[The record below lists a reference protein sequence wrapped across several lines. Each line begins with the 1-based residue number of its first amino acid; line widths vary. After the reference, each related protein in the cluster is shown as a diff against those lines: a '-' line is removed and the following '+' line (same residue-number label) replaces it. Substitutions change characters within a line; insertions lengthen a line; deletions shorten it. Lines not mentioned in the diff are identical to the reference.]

1 MNAATTAGWRVLMRR
16 FTIALF
22 SCAWLVAGGIGYAI
36 WLANDIVDDRDVIE
50 DLELAEAASGRPVNF
65 LIIGSDTRSFVDS
78 DVESDQFGDP
88 ADQTG
93 QRSDT
98 MMVVR
103 LDPRTGDAM
112 VVSFPRDL
120 WVDIPGEGPAK
131 LNAAYSRGG
140 AKLAVET
147 FETNFDITINHY
159 LEVNFETFREIV
171 DGIGEVHLFFPTSA
185 RDTVTGLSVD
195 NPGCQALDADQALA
209 YVRSREYEYYES
221 DGEGGGEWKQ
231 DPTADIG
238 RIRRQQYFI
247 RSLMN
252 EAIDDGARDLGKAR
266 RLLRRTVSKLRT
278 DPNIGFRDLY
288 QLYKA
293 FRSTDA
299 DGVEMLTVPA
309 DLDRSDDGQSILVI
323 RDADADPI
331 FDRLRQLD
339 KGETTKTSGDSDD
352 VASTVERATVSVG
365 VLNGS
370 GVQGAAATALDALV
384 DLGYQRGVAANAD
397 RDDYET
403 TEVHYGRG
411 QREAAQLVADELV
424 AGGELHEDADAEY
437 DVVVIVGR
445 DYAGVAEPDE
455 PIVATTGGSTTTTGP
470 PANPGTTPGVTVPPS
485 EVGRPLVGCG

>member
-1 MNAATTAGWRVLMRR
+1 MSGSIDRTGWRALLRR
-16 FTIALF
+16 FTVSLVA
-22 SCAWLVAGGIGYAI
+22 CAWLVGGGIGYAI
-36 WLANDIVDDRDVIE
+36 WLANDIVGDADVIE
-50 DLELAEAASGRPVNF
+50 DLELEAAASGRPVNF
-65 LIIGSDTRSFVDS
+65 LIIGSDTRSFVDT
-78 DVESDQFGDP
+78 DLESDQFGDP
-88 ADQTG
+88 TDQGG

-120 WVDIPGEGPAK
+120 WVDIPGEGSAK

-147 FETNFDITINHY
+147 FEANFDITINHY
-159 LEVNFETFREIV
+159 LEVNFATFREIV

-185 RDTVTGLSVD
+185 RDTVSGLAVD
-195 NPGCQALDADQALA
+195 NPGCQALDAQAALA

-221 DGEGGGEWKQ
+221 DGAGGGEWKQ

-252 EAIDDGARDLGKAR
+252 EAISDGARDLGKAR
-266 RLLRRTVSKLRT
+266 RLLRRTVSKLRM
-278 DPNIGFRDLY
+278 DKNLEFRDLY
-288 QLYKA
+288 GLYKA

-309 DLDRSDDGQSILVI
+309 DLDRSSDGQSILVI
-323 RDADADPI
+323 RDNDAESI
-331 FDRLRQLD
+331 FRRLRLLD
-339 KGETTKTSGDSDD
+339 KGETTESTRPSG
-352 VASTVERATVSVG
+352 VQRATVSIG

-384 DLGYQRGVAANAD
+384 EHGFQRGSASNAE

-403 TEVHYGRG
+403 TEVRFRRG
-411 QREAAQLVADELV
+411 QREAAQIVADQLV
-424 AGGELHEDADAEY
+424 AGGELREDDDAEF

-445 DYAGVAEPDE
+445 DYAGVLEPE
-455 PIVATTGGSTTTTGP
+455 APITATTAGSTTTSAP
-470 PANPGTTPGVTVPPS
+470 PANPGSTPGVTIPPS

>member
-1 MNAATTAGWRVLMRR
+1 
-16 FTIALF
+16 
-22 SCAWLVAGGIGYAI
+22 
-36 WLANDIVDDRDVIE
+36 
-50 DLELAEAASGRPVNF
+50 
-65 LIIGSDTRSFVDS
+65 
-78 DVESDQFGDP
+78 
-88 ADQTG
+88 
-93 QRSDT
+93 
-98 MMVVR
+98 
-103 LDPRTGDAM
+103 M

-120 WVDIPGEGPAK
+120 WVEIPGEGPAK

-159 LEVNFETFREIV
+159 LEVNFATFREIV
-171 DGIGEVHLFFPTSA
+171 DAIGEVHLFFPTSA

-221 DGEGGGEWKQ
+221 DGQGGGEWKQ

-252 EAIDDGARDLGKAR
+252 EAIADGARDLGKAR
-266 RLLRRTVSKLRT
+266 QLLRRTVSKLRT
-278 DPNIGFRDLY
+278 DPNVGFRDLY
-288 QLYKA
+288 RLYKA

-299 DGVEMLTVPA
+299 EGVEMLTVPA
-309 DLDRSDDGQSILVI
+309 DLDRSEDGQSILVI
-323 RDADADPI
+323 RRDDADPI

-339 KGETTKTSGDSDD
+339 KGETTKTTKP
-352 VASTVERATVSVG
+352 STVEPATISVG

-384 DLGYQRGVAANAD
+384 DLGFQRGDAANAV

-403 TEVHYGRG
+403 TEVRYGRG
-411 QREAAQLVADELV
+411 RREAAQLIADQLV
-424 AGGELHEDADAEY
+424 AGGELREDVDIEY

-455 PIVATTGGSTTTTGP
+455 PIVATTGGPTTTTGP